1 MNDLPNL
8 TIQPAIESD
17 VPAILNFI
25 RGLAEFEKLSH
36 EMQATESQ
44 LREHLFGPRPA
55 AEAILAKLAGKSVG
69 FALFFTT
76 FSTFAGLPG
85 IWLEDLF
92 VLADYRGRGIGRALL
107 SAVAQIAIER
117 NCGQVEW
124 TVLDWNTPAVQLYQ
138 KLGAQPMS
146 DWTTQRLTGD
156 ALDRLAT
163 PR

>member
-1 MNDLPNL
+1 MHDLPDL
-8 TIQPAIESD
+8 TIQPATESD
-17 VPAILNFI
+17 VPIILDFI
-25 RGLAEFEKLSH
+25 RGLAEYEKLSH

-44 LREHLFGPRPA
+44 LRQHLFGQRPA
-55 AEAILAKLAGKSVG
+55 AEAILARLAGKPVG

-92 VLADYRGRGIGRALL
+92 VLADYRGRGVGRALL

-156 ALDRLAT
+156 ALIRLAT
-163 PR
+163 PQ

>member
-1 MNDLPNL
+1 MSDPSNVI
-8 TIQPAIESD
+8 IQPATESD
-17 VPAILNFI
+17 VPVILSFI
-25 RGLAEFEKLSH
+25 RGLAEYEKLSH
-36 EMQATESQ
+36 EMLATESQ
-44 LREHLFGPRPA
+44 LREHLFGPKPA
-55 AEAILAKLAGKSVG
+55 AETILAKLGSHPVG

-92 VLADYRGRGIGRALL
+92 VLSDYRGRGIGHALL
-107 SAVAQIAIER
+107 RAVAQIAIER

-124 TVLDWNTPAVQLYQ
+124 TVLDWNTPAVRLYQ

-156 ALDRLAT
+156 ALVRLAQ
-163 PR
+163 